1 MCHLLVEN
9 LVDWY
14 GSHCEFTTN
23 VCESEWDKKN
33 NVVYLILMLTQPF
46 YTLVLSTH
54 QSFKIS
60 SKETFS
66 KTALINDTTGLH
78 NNDIQ
83 HGAGSEH
90 YHR

>member
-1 MCHLLVEN
+1 
-9 LVDWY
+9 
-14 GSHCEFTTN
+14 
-23 VCESEWDKKN
+23 
-33 NVVYLILMLTQPF
+33 MLTQPF